1 MADYSIALQFTP
13 GIKRVF
19 LRDLDGHA
27 ELSVQD
33 AGSGSAMALLN
44 CLVAARPSPDGH
56 APKAAELAIAD
67 RDILL
72 AGIYAKTYGYRL
84 DSTVNCVHCQLPF
97 DLSFNLE
104 DLVTHTLN
112 SYSPVESRDG
122 VFELADGVRFR
133 LPTGEDELAVAGLPL
148 QKASSKLL
156 ERCLVEGDLA
166 AQDEAVQLAMEAIA
180 PIMQTDLLARCPE
193 CGEEQPVHFD
203 MQSFLLSRLRLEQNL
218 LMQEIH
224 SLAKTYH
231 WGYQEILDLPRS
243 SRKKYASMIEAEA

>member
-19 LRDLDGHA
+19 LRDLYGHA
-27 ELSVQD
+27 ELSVSD
-33 AGSGSAMALLN
+33 NATGSALALLDS
-44 CLVAARPSPDGH
+44 LLTDQPFQQGH
-56 APKAAELAIAD
+56 VPKAAELTVAD

-72 AGIYAKTYGYRL
+72 AGIYARAFGYRL
-84 DSTVNCVHCQLPF
+84 DSTVDCVNCQLPF

-104 DLVTHTLN
+104 DLVAHTLN
-112 SYSPVESRDG
+112 SYGDAENQDG
-122 VFELADGVRFR
+122 VFELPDGIRFR
-133 LPTGEDELAVAGLPL
+133 LPTGDDELAVAGLPL

-156 ERCLVEGDLA
+156 ERCLVEGELA
-166 AQDEAVQLAMEAIA
+166 AQGESIQVAMEAIA
-180 PIMQTDLLARCPE
+180 PIMQTDLLAHCPE

-203 MQSFLLSRLRLEQNL
+203 MQSFLLSRLRQERNL

-231 WGYQEILDLPRS
+231 WGYKEILDLPRS
-243 SRKKYASMIEAEA
+243 NRKKYASMIEAEA